1 MVKLCLMRN
10 FYSYLV
16 HKSAKSPLSI
26 LKHTYGYDQFRGQ
39 QAEIIDYIVGGGDA
53 FVLMPTGSGKS
64 LCYQI
69 PAMCREGVG
78 VVVSPLIA
86 LMQDQITALEQL
98 GIAAGAINSG
108 MPPAEVF
115 HVKQKLEKNQ
125 LDLLYVAPE
134 RLVMPE
140 FLDLLDEVKIALFA
154 IDEAHCVSQ
163 WGHDFRPDYT
173 ALTLLAERFE
183 EIPRVALTATA
194 DQATRKDIVERLKLD
209 KGKTFIGGF
218 DRPNIHYS
226 ILERNNPKKQVHDF
240 ITTNHPKDSGII
252 YCISRKKV
260 EDMAEWLQKKNIH
273 ALPYHA
279 GLPAEVRS
287 KNQDR
292 FLREDKVIIVATIA
306 FGMGIDK
313 PDVRFVAHM
322 NIPKSIEAYY
332 QETGRAGRDGLPSNA
347 YMIYGMDD
355 AVMQRNW
362 IEDSEAPEIQKRI
375 EHQKLNALLGLCEAA
390 ICRRQILLE
399 YFDDSGEPCGN
410 CDTCDTKPETF
421 DGTTPAQ
428 MALSA
433 VYRTGQRFG
442 MVYVVDVLLGVA
454 EKRIIQFG
462 HDQQSTF
469 GIGKEWSKPE
479 WQNIFRQLVS
489 RNLLMVDVNEYNG
502 IKITKKGFAFLKRKE
517 SIEFRKLSLKRK
529 ATRNKASR
537 TSKPVLDNVTEQNLF
552 EKLKEARQVM
562 AKKRRVPA
570 YVIFHD
576 KTLIELAEIRPQS
589 FEEMLEINGI
599 GEAKLKKFGQTLLDV
614 ILAA

>member
-1 MVKLCLMRN
+1 MN
-10 FYSYLV
+10 N
-16 HKSAKSPLSI
+16 PLTI
-26 LKHTYGYDQFRGQ
+26 LKQTYGYGQFRGQ
-39 QAEIIDYIVGGGDA
+39 QAGIIDHVVQGGSA

-69 PAMCREGVG
+69 PSLCREGVG
-78 VVVSPLIA
+78 VIISPLIA

-98 GIAAGAINSG
+98 GISAGAINSG
-108 MPPAEVF
+108 MPYGEVLR
-115 HVKQKLEKNQ
+115 VRQKLENNQ

-134 RLVMPE
+134 RLVMEE
-140 FLDLLDEVKIALFA
+140 FLELLDQVNIALFA

-173 ALTLLAERFE
+173 ALSLLARRFKG
-183 EIPRVALTATA
+183 IPRIALTATA
-194 DQATRKDIVERLKLD
+194 DKATRKDIVDRLKLGD
-209 KGKTFIGGF
+209 GKTFVGGF

-226 ILERNNPKKQVHDF
+226 ILERNNPKKQVFDF
-240 ITTNHPKDSGII
+240 IKNNHSEDSGII

-260 EDMAEWLQKKNIH
+260 EDMAEWLQGKDIN

-279 GLPAEVRS
+279 GLTPQVRS
-287 KNQDR
+287 RNQDR
-292 FLREDKVIIVATIA
+292 FLREDNIIIVATIA

-313 PDVRFVAHM
+313 PDVRYVAHM

-355 AVMQRNW
+355 AAMQRNW
-362 IEDSEAPEIQKRI
+362 IENSEAPDIQKRI
-375 EHQKLNALLGLCEAA
+375 ENQKLNALLGLCEAA

-399 YFDDSGEPCGN
+399 YFDDTGEPCGN

-421 DGTTPAQ
+421 DGTIAAQ

-433 VYRTGQRFG
+433 VFRTGQRFG
-442 MVYVVDVLLGVA
+442 MVYVVDVLMGKVDD
-454 EKRIIQFG
+454 RIQRFG
-462 HDQQSTF
+462 HDKQSTF
-469 GIGKEWSKPE
+469 GIGDKLSKNE

-489 RNLLMVDVNEYNG
+489 QNLLMVDVNEHNG
-502 IKITKKGFAFLKRKE
+502 IKITEKGFLFLKKKE
-517 SIEFRKLSLKRK
+517 SVNFRKLTEKQK
-529 ATRNKASR
+529 AKKEKSGKK
-537 TSKPVLDNVTEQNLF
+537 SKVVLDNDLDQSLYENLRT
-552 EKLKEARQVM
+552 ARQQM

-570 YVIFHD
+570 YVIFND
-576 KTLIELAEIRPQS
+576 KTLIELAQARPQS
-589 FEEMLEINGI
+589 FEEMLGISGI

-614 ILAA
+614 ILTG

>member
-1 MVKLCLMRN
+1 MHQSVN
-10 FYSYLV
+10 N
-16 HKSAKSPLSI
+16 PLTI
-26 LKHTYGYDQFRGQ
+26 LKQTYGYGQFRGQ
-39 QAEIIDYIVGGGDA
+39 QAEIIDHVVQGGSA

-69 PAMCREGVG
+69 PSLCREGVG
-78 VVVSPLIA
+78 VIISPLIA

-98 GIAAGAINSG
+98 GISAGAINSG
-108 MPPAEVF
+108 MPYGEVLR
-115 HVKQKLEKNQ
+115 VRQKLENNQ

-134 RLVMPE
+134 RLVMEE
-140 FLDLLDEVKIALFA
+140 FLELLDQVNIALFA

-173 ALTLLAERFE
+173 ALSLLARRFKG
-183 EIPRVALTATA
+183 IPRIALTATA
-194 DQATRKDIVERLKLD
+194 DKATRKDIVDRLKLGD
-209 KGKTFIGGF
+209 GKTFVGGF

-226 ILERNNPKKQVHDF
+226 ILERNNPKKQVFDF
-240 ITTNHPKDSGII
+240 IKNNHSEDSGII

-260 EDMAEWLQKKNIH
+260 EDMAQWLQGKDIN

-279 GLPAEVRS
+279 GLTPHVRS
-287 KNQDR
+287 RNQDR
-292 FLREDKVIIVATIA
+292 FLREDNIIIVATIA

-313 PDVRFVAHM
+313 PDVRYVAHM

-355 AVMQRNW
+355 AAMQRNW
-362 IEDSEAPEIQKRI
+362 IENSEAPDIQKRI
-375 EHQKLNALLGLCEAA
+375 ENQKLNALLGLCEAA

-399 YFDDSGEPCGN
+399 YFDDTGEPCGN

-421 DGTTPAQ
+421 DGTIAAQ

-433 VYRTGQRFG
+433 VFRTGQRFG
-442 MVYVVDVLLGVA
+442 MVYVVDVLMGKVDD
-454 EKRIIQFG
+454 RIQRFG
-462 HDQQSTF
+462 HDKQSTF
-469 GIGKEWSKPE
+469 GIGDKLSKNE

-489 RNLLMVDVNEYNG
+489 QNLLMVDVNEHNG
-502 IKITKKGFAFLKRKE
+502 IKITEKGFLFLKKKE
-517 SIEFRKLSLKRK
+517 SVNFRKLTEKQK
-529 ATRNKASR
+529 AKKEKSGKK
-537 TSKPVLDNVTEQNLF
+537 SKVVLDNDLDQSLYENLRT
-552 EKLKEARQVM
+552 ARQQM

-570 YVIFHD
+570 YVIFND
-576 KTLIELAEIRPQS
+576 KTLIELAQARPQS
-589 FEEMLEINGI
+589 FEEMLGISGI

-614 ILAA
+614 ILTG

>member
-1 MVKLCLMRN
+1 MHQTVK
-10 FYSYLV
+10 
-16 HKSAKSPLSI
+16 KPLTI
-26 LKHTYGYDQFRGQ
+26 LKQTYGYGQFRGQ
-39 QAEIIDYIVGGGDA
+39 QAEIIDYVNRGGSA

-69 PAMCREGVG
+69 PALCRDGVG
-78 VVVSPLIA
+78 VIISPLIA

-98 GIAAGAINSG
+98 GISAGAINSG
-108 MPPAEVF
+108 MPYGEVLR
-115 HVKQKLEKNQ
+115 VRQKLENNQ

-134 RLVMPE
+134 RLVMEE
-140 FLDLLDEVKIALFA
+140 FLEILDQVNIALFA

-173 ALTLLAERFE
+173 ALSLLANRFK
-183 EIPRVALTATA
+183 EIPRIALTATA
-194 DQATRKDIVERLKLD
+194 DQATRKDIVDRLKLAE
-209 KGKTFIGGF
+209 GKTFIGGF

-226 ILERNNPKKQVHDF
+226 ILERNNPKKQVYDF
-240 ITTNHPKDSGII
+240 IRNHHPEDSGII

-260 EDMAEWLQKKNIH
+260 EDMAEWLQGKNIN

-279 GLPAEVRS
+279 GLTPQVRS
-287 KNQDR
+287 RNQDR
-292 FLREDKVIIVATIA
+292 FLREDNIIIVATIA

-313 PDVRFVAHM
+313 PDVRYVAHM

-355 AVMQRNW
+355 AAMQRNW
-362 IEDSEAPEIQKRI
+362 IENSEAPDIQKRI

-399 YFDDSGEPCGN
+399 YFDDSCEPCGN

-421 DGTTPAQ
+421 NGTIAAQ

-433 VYRTGQRFG
+433 VFRTGQRFG
-442 MVYVVDVLLGVA
+442 MVYVVDVLMGK
-454 EKRIIQFG
+454 EDDRIQRFG
-462 HDQQSTF
+462 HDRQSTF
-469 GIGKEWSKPE
+469 GIGDKLSKNE

-489 RNLLMVDVNEYNG
+489 QNLLMVDVNEHNG
-502 IKITKKGFAFLKRKE
+502 IKITDKGFLFLKKKD
-517 SIEFRKLSLKRK
+517 SVNFRKLTEKQKARK
-529 ATRNKASR
+529 GKSGKK
-537 TSKPVLDNVTEQNLF
+537 SKIELDNDLDQSLF
-552 EKLKEARQVM
+552 ENLRTARQQM

-570 YVIFHD
+570 YVIFND
-576 KTLIELAEIRPQS
+576 KTLIELAKARPQS
-589 FEEMLEINGI
+589 FEEMLDISGI